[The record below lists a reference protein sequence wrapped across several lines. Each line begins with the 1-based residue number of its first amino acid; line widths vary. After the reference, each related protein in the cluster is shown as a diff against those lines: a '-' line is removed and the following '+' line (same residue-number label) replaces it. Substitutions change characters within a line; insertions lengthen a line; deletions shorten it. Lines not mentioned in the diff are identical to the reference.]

1 MAGFNREK
9 WEELNISKEE
19 VENLTEALKKEEFR
33 KLLAEYAEE
42 IADPKSRKQYQDDI
56 IQLEAERGVDC
67 TFVNPEPGFV
77 IKTSLDGKKKAFINV
92 CKNPVIGRPSSKP
105 VIKDDKRGLSWSI
118 PYSQA
123 PGREDR
129 DNKNNRCTVYDVVF
143 HPDTLHLAEKDVQFK
158 KLVIDTALNAVED
171 SYNVKLDKKNIKLPK
186 LKFKGMPFAAVIR
199 KKSNNQPILSE
210 EDAEFHKNLKYPFA
224 PPPEETKPTVKNFED
239 KKEDKEKYTVPKYV
253 IKHRS
258 DIDLQEFTHD
268 KNAKMNAAIPKEL
281 VVEINL
287 PLLNST
293 NEANLDVME
302 KSLHLQCEKPAKYK
316 LDIQLPYSVNE
327 EAGNAKFD
335 KARRLLIITL
345 PVIRAKID
353 LFREDSGVESDFGE
367 RNNSCDDASPVGSI
381 TEMESEDFIEC
392 EQTIPKASD
401 DALRTNFLENDKHY
415 FFPPYI
421 CNVDD
426 NNVCFVLNVKNVDPN
441 SVEKIN
447 PDPNSFHIKFASVG
461 SGFFP
466 ICHAFFVK
474 FEEGHIKEDS
484 LIVDTWDNNVT
495 VQLELELSE
504 STVTKYFVGIDRDS
518 LTEKSLNQP
527 IELLKVMSKMK
538 EEAESS
544 EGNDGTVE
552 VISANVNEVILNIVP
567 EQKKLEEETNEN
579 ETEKSKDSEDSEASS
594 HEFVEKKV
602 KTCRTLS
609 ESSADESVV
618 GINPINL

>member
-42 IADPKSRKQYQDDI
+42 ITDPKSRKQYQDDI

-77 IKTSLDGKKKAFINV
+77 IKTSIDGKNKAFINV
-92 CKNPVIGRPSSKP
+92 CKNPVIGRPVSKP

-143 HPDTLHLAEKDVQFK
+143 HPDTLHLAEKDVQFR

-199 KKSNNQPILSE
+199 KKSKNQPILSE
-210 EDAEFHKNLKYPFA
+210 EDMEFHKNLKYPFA
-224 PPPEETKPTVKNFED
+224 PPAEESKPIIKNFDD
-239 KKEDKEKYTVPKYV
+239 KKPDREKYTTPKYV

-258 DIDLQEFTHD
+258 DIDLQEFTYD
-268 KNAKMNAAIPKEL
+268 KNAKINAAIPKEL
-281 VVEINL
+281 VIEINL

-327 EAGNAKFD
+327 EGGNAKFD
-335 KARRLLIITL
+335 KTRRLLIITL

-353 LFREDSGVESDFGE
+353 LFREDSGVESDFH
-367 RNNSCDDASPVGSI
+367 NNSCDDASPIGSI
-381 TEMESEDFIEC
+381 TEMESEVFIEC
-392 EQTIPKASD
+392 EESISD
-401 DALRTNFLENDKHY
+401 DALRTNFLDKDKHY
-415 FFPPYI
+415 SLPPHI

-426 NNVCFVLNVKNVDPN
+426 NNVCFVLNVKNVDEN
-441 SVEKIN
+441 SVEKITESN
-447 PDPNSFHIKFASVG
+447 FFHVKFASVG

-466 ICHAFFVK
+466 IHHSFFVK
-474 FEEGHIKEDS
+474 FEEGHIKD

-495 VQLELELSE
+495 VQLELELND
-504 STVTKYFVGIDRDS
+504 STIAKYFVGIDEDS

-527 IELLKVMSKMK
+527 IELLKIMNKMK
-538 EEAESS
+538 EEAEDELNQKS
-544 EGNDGTVE
+544 ESTIE
-552 VISANVNEVILNIVP
+552 VLSANVDEVVLNIVP
-567 EQKKLEEETNEN
+567 DQNIR
-579 ETEKSKDSEDSEASS
+579 EKSDDSESSENL
-594 HEFVEKKV
+594 EKKV

-609 ESSADESVV
+609 ESSADEVVV
-618 GINPINL
+618 GINPIIL